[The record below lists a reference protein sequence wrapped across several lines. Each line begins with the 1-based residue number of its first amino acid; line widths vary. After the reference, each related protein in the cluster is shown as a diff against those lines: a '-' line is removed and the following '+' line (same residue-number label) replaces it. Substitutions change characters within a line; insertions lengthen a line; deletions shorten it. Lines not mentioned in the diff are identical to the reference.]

1 MWDSY
6 YDLTATVLSKDYE
19 EKTGYKASIEYLD
32 SLGELSIVPGND
44 YAAPVYSTDITTEQE
59 QCKQIIVDSSWK
71 MAFAANEDEFNA
83 TLKDMQETAK
93 GLGYDDVFAVDQQNA
108 KDQFA
113 AYQAARGK

>member
-1 MWDSY
+1 
-6 YDLTATVLSKDYE
+6 
-19 EKTGYKASIEYLD
+19 
-32 SLGELSIVPGND
+32 
-44 YAAPVYSTDITTEQE
+44 
-59 QCKQIIVDSSWK
+59 